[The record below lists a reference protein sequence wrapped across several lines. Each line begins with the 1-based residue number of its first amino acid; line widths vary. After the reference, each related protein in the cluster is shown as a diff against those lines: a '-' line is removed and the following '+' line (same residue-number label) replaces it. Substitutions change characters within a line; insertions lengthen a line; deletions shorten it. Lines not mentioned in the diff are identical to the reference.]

1 MQNGL
6 DPVRY
11 RAGRTATLVSVFTN
25 LALTVVQLI
34 VGVLAH
40 SQALVADA
48 IHTLSDLLA
57 DGVVLVANAQSRK
70 APDADHQY
78 GHLRFETAASM
89 ILGVLLISVGAGMLW
104 TAFGYLQN
112 PDEAQTVHPAALVVA

>member
-1 MQNGL
+1 Q
-6 DPVRY
+6 
-11 RAGRTATLVSVFTN
+11 
-25 LALTVVQLI
+25 VVI
-34 VGVLAH
+34 GVLAH

-57 DGVVLVANAQSRK
+57 DGVVLAANAQSRK

-89 ILGVLLISVGAGMLW
+89 ILGVLLMAVGAGMLW
-104 TAFGYLQN
+104 KAFGILQS
-112 PDEAQTVHPAALVVA
+112 PADIPQVHPAALFVALLAIVCKEALFRYMLKVGERIRSTMLI